1 MTMEAGKRTV
11 TRYRF
16 YQNRE
21 KIVLCWRIVLKN
33 FKTLYRSWD
42 SSVGVVTR
50 LWPGQSGFNSQQD
63 LGSFLFATPSRP
75 ALGLTQPPIQWVLGV
90 LSPGVKQPGHKDDC
104 SPPSSTKV
112 KNMWSYTSTPQYVFM
127 ARYLIKHRDNFTF
140 NLPLKSCTV
149 FLYPRSSCS

>member
-1 MTMEAGKRTV
+1 LLLLNYDGSQGSSV
-11 TRYRF
+11 
-16 YQNRE
+16 
-21 KIVLCWRIVLKN
+21 RIVA
-33 FKTLYRSWD
+33 
-42 SSVGVVTR
+42 R
-50 LWPGQSGFNSQQD
+50 LWAGQPGFNSQEGQGRDFFTTTSRMD
-63 LGSFLFATPSRP
+63 LGPIQS
-75 ALGLTQPPIQWVLGV
+75 PIQWVLGV

-127 ARYLIKHRDNFTF
+127 AWCLIKHRDNFTF